1 MATAARVTRAPA
13 PAAINWPVPSAELAR
28 FTVDEY
34 EQMIEHGILRD
45 EERLELINGLIVHQM
60 PHNAPHDSAVS
71 RLQRRLG
78 RVIGD
83 GWLIRVQSAI
93 KLKASVPEPD
103 IVIVPEP
110 EEQYD
115 EKRPIPRQIAILAEV
130 ADSSLKFDQQDK
142 LRIYAV
148 SGVAVYWIVNLID
161 RRVEVYTQPRGG
173 KNPAYRARQ
182 DYGPNDKVPVT
193 LAGKAIGSIP
203 VREILPR

>member
-1 MATAARVTRAPA
+1 MATAARITSRPLPA
-13 PAAINWPVPSAELAR
+13 TQSPPVPWDRLAR

-34 EQMIEHGILRD
+34 ERMIDLGILGD
-45 EERLELINGLIVHQM
+45 GERLELFEGWIVEQM

-78 RVIGD
+78 RVMGD

-103 IVIVPEP
+103 IVVVPEP

-130 ADSSLKFDQQDK
+130 ADSSLAEDRTTK
-142 LRIYAV
+142 LELYAE
-148 SGVAVYWIVNLID
+148 AKLLEYWIVNLVD
-161 RRVEVYTQPRGG
+161 RRVEVYTRPRGG
-173 KNPAYRARQ
+173 KNPTYRARQ
-182 DYGPNDKVPVT
+182 DYGFNDKVPVT
-193 LAGKAIGSIP
+193 LAGKTVGSIP

>member
-1 MATAARVTRAPA
+1 MATAARITSRPLPA
-13 PAAINWPVPSAELAR
+13 TQSPPVPWDRLAR

-34 EQMIEHGILRD
+34 ERMIDLGILGD
-45 EERLELINGLIVHQM
+45 GERLELFEGWIVEQM

-78 RVIGD
+78 RVMGD

-103 IVIVPEP
+103 IVVVPEP

-142 LRIYAV
+142 LRVYAT
-148 SGVAVYWIVNLID
+148 SGVVVYWIVNLID
-161 RRVEVYTQPRGG
+161 RRVEVYSQPRGG
-173 KNPAYRARQ
+173 KNPTYRAHL
-182 DYGPNDKVPVT
+182 DYGPGDAVPVV
-193 LAGKAIGSIP
+193 LAGKQVGLIP